1 MYILITGNCTD
12 DVYSYICK
20 CEAGWTGKRCE
31 VEIDECE
38 SSPCVNG
45 NWSFLLPTFLPQF
58 VRNKF
63 FVVNFVEYECPGVLS
78 CVGLFVRNKNIT

>member
-12 DVYSYICK
+12 DIYSYICK
-20 CEAGWTGKRCE
+20 CDAGWTGKRCE

-45 NWSFLLPTFLPQF
+45 N
-58 VRNKF
+58 
-63 FVVNFVEYECPGVLS
+63 
-78 CVGLFVRNKNIT
+78 

>member
-1 MYILITGNCTD
+1 MYILIIGNCTD

-45 NWSFLLPTFLPQF
+45 NGSFLLRTFLPQF
-58 VRNKF
+58 VRNKLL
-63 FVVNFVEYECPGVLS
+63 NMNVLV
-78 CVGLFVRNKNIT
+78 CVILCRTVRAEQKHYLIR

>member
-1 MYILITGNCTD
+1 MYILIIGNCTD

-20 CEAGWTGKRCE
+20 CEAGWTGKICE

-45 NWSFLLPTFLPQF
+45 N
-58 VRNKF
+58 
-63 FVVNFVEYECPGVLS
+63 
-78 CVGLFVRNKNIT
+78 